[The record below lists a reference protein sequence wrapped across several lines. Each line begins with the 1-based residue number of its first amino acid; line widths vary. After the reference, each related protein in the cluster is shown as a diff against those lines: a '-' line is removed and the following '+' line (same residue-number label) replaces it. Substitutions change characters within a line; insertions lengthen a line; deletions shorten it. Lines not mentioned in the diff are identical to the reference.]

1 MVINI
6 GVFRLSGA
14 GVVAAGGRRRWGMAV
29 RWSSEA
35 AGDTVSTIGG

>member
-14 GVVAAGGRRRWGMAV
+14 GVVAAGGRRWGMAV

-35 AGDTVSTIGG
+35 AGTLSRP